1 MLLRAFTPLEI
12 MVARFGLGFVALFAA
27 GRGLVRPQKWQHEL
41 LFALAG
47 LTGVSLYFLME
58 NIALTYIS
66 ASLVGVIV
74 AAAPLFTALVAAVVL
89 REKLS
94 RWFFLGF
101 VCAIAGVAMTS
112 LAGVSELNLDPRGVL
127 LGVGAAFVW
136 GVYSVIVRK
145 LGAMGYRTVPLTCRI
160 FGYGLL
166 FLLVPALLEG
176 FPAPLSAWTEPL
188 HVANLLF
195 LGLLASATCFVTWN
209 RAVFLLGP
217 VKTSAYIYATPV
229 ITIISSALILHE
241 TMTPIMW
248 LGTVLALAG
257 LVLSERREKPAGG
270 EDA

>member
-1 MLLRAFTPLEI
+1 M
-12 MVARFGLGFVALFAA
+12 
-27 GRGLVRPQKWQHEL
+27 
-41 LFALAG
+41 
-47 LTGVSLYFLME
+47 
-58 NIALTYIS
+58 
-66 ASLVGVIV
+66 
-74 AAAPLFTALVAAVVL
+74 
-89 REKLS
+89 
-94 RWFFLGF
+94 
-101 VCAIAGVAMTS
+101 
-112 LAGVSELNLDPRGVL
+112 SELNLDPRGVL

-195 LGLLASATCFVTWN
+195 LGLLASATCFCDRN

-241 TMTPIMW
+241 TDDANRAW

-257 LVLSERREKPAGG
+257 PGCSPSGGEAGG
-270 EDA
+270 RKEHKGITEKLAEAIAAPPSY